1 MLGLGGASGESSLAA
16 LSHAA
21 IAIPLPGELNDDS
34 ETGTPRGYRF
44 AAASVTHTLRKF
56 RTVIAAVVLGIA
68 MTLGGFFLARA
79 SVHFTDGQLLR
90 QDAAQGSLVL
100 NTVVASLT
108 SPYKALGAT
117 IPTTGE
123 TPAAFTSAASALAAD
138 SGSAVALLD
147 VTGGHVRVVSSVGP
161 LHHSFGTPAADASVV
176 GLGARPGASFA
187 GIFTASGKRWLQE
200 VYSKGYVPSGYL
212 LYSEAPISKVGAVT
226 QLPGILFS
234 GATGNVF
241 VGSVSPA
248 NIVLQTSADTSTN
261 GQVALSVINTS
272 NELATDAMLTNDAQS
287 FSSPG
292 QIIVAMSESGNLSG
306 NFVPLFPWA
315 ILIIGLIATAGMTA
329 LLTSVVRRRDEA
341 LVLVSDLEVKNNE
354 LDEALVRQAQ
364 AEHRLRQAQRMEA
377 VGQLAGGIAHDFN
390 NLLQAIVS
398 YSEFISDAIGP
409 ESEVQRDVQEV
420 QKAANRAADLTRQ
433 LLVFSR
439 QDATSPTV
447 LNVPLIVL
455 DSERFLRR
463 TIGEDVTLTCE
474 ATKEPCF
481 VVADA
486 SEIEMILMNLAIN
499 ARDAMP
505 QGGSLKV
512 MVNAVQVNDVTGQ
525 ELDLEPGRYV
535 RIDVTDSGEGMS
547 PEVAAK
553 AFEPFFTTKETG
565 RGTGLGLSMVYG
577 IAKRSGGTA
586 IISTTPGGGTT
597 VTLLLPRSNRKPD
610 AVLGD
615 PEDPADHQG
624 RGVVMLVED
633 QEGVRRSTTRILET
647 AGYEVRQA
655 EDGVAALEL
664 YPDVHIDILVTDVIM
679 PRGVSGKDLADRLR
693 MDRPDL
699 PVVFVSGYS
708 AHIISERG
716 ILPPST
722 GLVMK
727 PFTPQA
733 ILEAIADAMNAP
745 VST

>member
-1 MLGLGGASGESSLAA
+1 
-16 LSHAA
+16 
-21 IAIPLPGELNDDS
+21 
-34 ETGTPRGYRF
+34 
-44 AAASVTHTLRKF
+44 
-56 RTVIAAVVLGIA
+56 
-68 MTLGGFFLARA
+68 
-79 SVHFTDGQLLR
+79 
-90 QDAAQGSLVL
+90 
-100 NTVVASLT
+100 
-108 SPYKALGAT
+108 
-117 IPTTGE
+117 
-123 TPAAFTSAASALAAD
+123 
-138 SGSAVALLD
+138 
-147 VTGGHVRVVSSVGP
+147 
-161 LHHSFGTPAADASVV
+161 
-176 GLGARPGASFA
+176 
-187 GIFTASGKRWLQE
+187 
-200 VYSKGYVPSGYL
+200 
-212 LYSEAPISKVGAVT
+212 
-226 QLPGILFS
+226 
-234 GATGNVF
+234 
-241 VGSVSPA
+241 
-248 NIVLQTSADTSTN
+248 
-261 GQVALSVINTS
+261 
-272 NELATDAMLTNDAQS
+272 
-287 FSSPG
+287 
-292 QIIVAMSESGNLSG
+292 
-306 NFVPLFPWA
+306 
-315 ILIIGLIATAGMTA
+315 
-329 LLTSVVRRRDEA
+329 
-341 LVLVSDLEVKNNE
+341 
-354 LDEALVRQAQ
+354 
-364 AEHRLRQAQRMEA
+364 
-377 VGQLAGGIAHDFN
+377 
-390 NLLQAIVS
+390 
-398 YSEFISDAIGP
+398 
-409 ESEVQRDVQEV
+409 
-420 QKAANRAADLTRQ
+420 
-433 LLVFSR
+433 
-439 QDATSPTV
+439 
-447 LNVPLIVL
+447 LIVL

-512 MVNAVQVNDVTGQ
+512 TVNAIQMSDVTGQ

-586 IISTTPGGGTT
+586 IISTTPGEGTT

-610 AVLGD
+610 AGLGD
-615 PEDPADHQG
+615 PEEPAAHRG

-633 QEGVRRSTTRILET
+633 QEGVRRSTTRILEA

-727 PFTPQA
+727 PFSPQA

-745 VST
+745 VAT